1 MTSTSPARK
10 WWVLASL
17 ALYFGTL
24 FLRLLLIGGPPFGDE
39 GCYGF
44 FAQMSRNG
52 AGAFPVAPLHLYPS
66 LMSFVGTNPSTP
78 FLRYRVAD
86 AFVAAG
92 ASLMFF
98 LFLSRWTKPVIAFV
112 MAAGWSIAANL
123 PIMVQAGFQN
133 SIPAATFVYLSAL
146 WLLSSPWRTAPFW
159 AGLLIPVAVF
169 LREPFAPVVIV
180 SLYLAFALH
189 HRRGLLL
196 HVAGLAVAG
205 SLLFV
210 WMCIFRGSPGAVMAL
225 YSEMAMLFRHNETVR
240 DAARARWHSLRVSVR
255 ATLWLFPPV
264 LIGLGWLL
272 SPGREK
278 RVAKGLAVLLCMP
291 PLPEIF
297 GKICGFYHWAQLLV
311 GVVFLGAMGLQWLSS
326 VLERIE
332 KPWLALAAY
341 CALAWLCG
349 ELDGRA
355 VSRAYRDGFRMSC
368 EYAPVMVWGN
378 WDDPVVE
385 ENALLKIAKYIRD
398 NTAPDDRIVT
408 SGMYTMMFPL
418 SGRLPPS
425 EFVADLWLLSATRYP
440 ERRPDLI
447 EILRQHPPRVVIDF
461 SRFPV
466 TLHDFWPDFE
476 SRYRLAKT
484 YPADYYSP
492 LDNGIVPNTIT
503 LWEHEKAVTR

>member
-1 MTSTSPARK
+1 MR
-10 WWVLASL
+10 WLI
-17 ALYFGTL
+17 
-24 FLRLLLIGGPPFGDE
+24 LR
-39 GCYGF
+39 
-44 FAQMSRNG
+44 
-52 AGAFPVAPLHLYPS
+52 
-66 LMSFVGTNPSTP
+66 
-78 FLRYRVAD
+78 
-86 AFVAAG
+86 
-92 ASLMFF
+92 
-98 LFLSRWTKPVIAFV
+98 
-112 MAAGWSIAANL
+112 
-123 PIMVQAGFQN
+123 
-133 SIPAATFVYLSAL
+133 
-146 WLLSSPWRTAPFW
+146 
-159 AGLLIPVAVF
+159 
-169 LREPFAPVVIV
+169 
-180 SLYLAFALH
+180 
-189 HRRGLLL
+189 
-196 HVAGLAVAG
+196 
-205 SLLFV
+205 
-210 WMCIFRGSPGAVMAL
+210 
-225 YSEMAMLFRHNETVR
+225 
-240 DAARARWHSLRVSVR
+240 
-255 ATLWLFPPV
+255 
-264 LIGLGWLL
+264 
-272 SPGREK
+272 GREK

-291 PLPEIF
+291 PVPEIF
-297 GKICGFYHWAQLLV
+297 GKICSFYHWAQLLV
-311 GVVFLGAMGLQWLSS
+311 AVVFLARSDCDGCDQFSNASRSLGSRW
-326 VLERIE
+326 
-332 KPWLALAAY
+332 PPT
-341 CALAWLCG
+341 ALAWLCG

-385 ENALLKIAKYIRD
+385 ENALLKIAKYVRD